1 MLSVCYTWVGGY
13 VFWIRAELIKICW
26 RQQGTG
32 STGRTIVGSLKLKIY
47 NLGETIVENFMKLSK
62 IGFSRWC
69 LRGDVLRFSSATV
82 KILIFIC
89 CGLAFSFKYF
99 RVQRFVVRE
108 LKSFG
113 KSQRNFSTASLVKII
128 EFCFI
133 CGKRKLCWNVKKSL
147 SRIVWKFS
155 FFRLLLWA
163 PKMIRF
169 S

>member
-1 MLSVCYTWVGGY
+1 MLSVFYTWVGGY
-13 VFWIRAELIKICW
+13 VFWIRAELIKVCW
-26 RQQGTG
+26 RQQGIG

-62 IGFSRWC
+62 IGFS
-69 LRGDVLRFSSATV
+69 TV
-82 KILIFIC
+82 KILIFIY
-89 CGLAFSFKYF
+89 CGLAFSFKHF

-155 FFRLLLWA
+155 FFRLLLWT

>member
-1 MLSVCYTWVGGY
+1 MLSVFYTWVGGY
-13 VFWIRAELIKICW
+13 VFWIRAELIKVCW
-26 RQQGTG
+26 RQQGIG

-62 IGFSRWC
+62 IGFS
-69 LRGDVLRFSSATV
+69 TV

-155 FFRLLLWA
+155 FFRLLLWT

>member
-62 IGFSRWC
+62 IGFS
-69 LRGDVLRFSSATV
+69 TV
-82 KILIFIC
+82 KILIFIY
-89 CGLAFSFKYF
+89 CGLAFSFKHF

>member
-1 MLSVCYTWVGGY
+1 MLSVFYTWVGGY
-13 VFWIRAELIKICW
+13 VFWIRAELIKVCW
-26 RQQGTG
+26 RQQGIG

-62 IGFSRWC
+62 IGFS
-69 LRGDVLRFSSATV
+69 TV
-82 KILIFIC
+82 KILIFIY

>member
-1 MLSVCYTWVGGY
+1 MLSVFYTWVGGY
-13 VFWIRAELIKICW
+13 VFWIRAELIKVCW
-26 RQQGTG
+26 RQQGIG

-62 IGFSRWC
+62 IGFS
-69 LRGDVLRFSSATV
+69 TV
-82 KILIFIC
+82 KILIFIYY
-89 CGLAFSFKYF
+89 GLAFSFKHF

-155 FFRLLLWA
+155 FFRLLLWT